1 MAMPAVD
8 LTGQEFGF
16 LTAIE
21 RAGASKHKCARWVCR
36 CRCGTTVTRTSQY
49 LRTFR
54 PHLRSCGCQ
63 HGNRTHGMADT
74 RPYQTWRAMVKRC
87 THPADKDFASYGGR
101 GIEVCPT
108 WASSFASF
116 WQDMQEGYARHLTI
130 ERIDNNGP
138 YSKANCRWATMA
150 EQRNNR
156 RVNVFL
162 DTPRGRMT
170 VTQAAEAAG
179 LKRVTLAA
187 RLRRGWP
194 VDLALTAP
202 KHTTYSPAAPEAGL

>member
-1 MAMPAVD
+1 
-8 LTGQEFGF
+8 
-16 LTAIE
+16 
-21 RAGASKHKCARWVCR
+21 
-36 CRCGTTVTRTSQY
+36 
-49 LRTFR
+49 
-54 PHLRSCGCQ
+54 
-63 HGNRTHGMADT
+63 
-74 RPYQTWRAMVKRC
+74 MVKRC
-87 THPADKDFASYGGR
+87 THLADKDFASYGGR